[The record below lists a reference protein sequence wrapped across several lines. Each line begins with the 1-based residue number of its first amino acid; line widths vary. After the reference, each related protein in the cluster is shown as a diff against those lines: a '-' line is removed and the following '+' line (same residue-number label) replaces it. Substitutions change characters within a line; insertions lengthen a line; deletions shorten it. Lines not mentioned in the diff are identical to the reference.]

1 VSGAPAGRG
10 PNDAPPLEGINVTGS
25 LARLGLDYAT
35 FQKMLVRFAGS
46 QGAMLEA
53 VRAAVA
59 SGDSSEVAR
68 SAHTIAGAS
77 GNLGAEALQAAAKA
91 LERAGREGSKSLLAH
106 LAADVEAAAAVVSR
120 SIESLRGAIAPVAA
134 GPAPLSIPPGARAG
148 LEKLQAALGDF
159 DVSAA
164 GSAMADLE
172 RIAMPGAAGDLS
184 QLRSHV
190 DSYEYEEAR
199 ALATRLLG
207 QIGNGV
213 Q

>member
-1 VSGAPAGRG
+1 M
-10 PNDAPPLEGINVTGS
+10 
-25 LARLGLDYAT
+25 LD
-35 FQKMLVRFAGS
+35 
-46 QGAMLEA
+46 A

-59 SGDSSEVAR
+59 AGDSSEVAR
-68 SAHTIAGAS
+68 SAHAIAGAS

-106 LAADVEAAAAVVSR
+106 LAAEVEAAAAIVSR
-120 SIESLRGAIAPVAA
+120 SIESLRGAVAP
-134 GPAPLSIPPGARAG
+134 PALEPADVSLPPAARAG

-164 GSAMADLE
+164 SSALADLE
-172 RIAMPGAAGDLS
+172 RIAMPGAAGALS
-184 QLRSHV
+184 QLRDHV
-190 DSYEYEEAR
+190 DSYEYEEGR

-207 QIGNGV
+207 QTDNSV